1 MLSVIGELEMT
12 KKLTSL
18 LSPLKVGNQTIRNRV
33 LITGHI
39 PGLEDKGLVT
49 DGFIAYHARR
59 SRGGAGLQMSG
70 TSRIHATG
78 HAHCGRGIDLTLTDV
93 GEGLSKLADAV
104 HPEGGKFLIQ
114 LGHSAGT
121 IDNGE
126 IGQPLLA
133 PSAVQSDHIKVT
145 PKEVSQAEINELIEA
160 YQKSTAV
167 VREAGLDG
175 VKILAAFRFLPG
187 SFFSPLTNRRTDKYG
202 GSLDNR
208 VRFALEAAAA
218 AREAAGPDLI
228 VGMRIPADEKTKGGL
243 NNDDMIEIA
252 QALAISGLIDYLNVT
267 AGTNND
273 RIMRFEHW
281 PACPAPHGIFV
292 PLATQIRKAV
302 DIPVFVTGRVTDPA
316 LTEAIIARG
325 DVDMVGM
332 TRAHIADPDIV
343 SKVTAGAEETIRPCV
358 GAGFCVHRAVSGKV
372 IRCFH
377 NPQAARELS
386 FQSDVVPT
394 RAKKVIVIGG
404 GPAGLEAARLA
415 AERGHPVSLYEAND
429 YLGGQLELWSR
440 SPFAKEY
447 GRSIEWYEG
456 ELQRRQVRVNLN
468 QNLGADDLKKLEADA
483 LIIAIGSEPKSIECY
498 DGLQSC
504 GFPVVTPADVLGGPI
519 STPVEHAVVIDEGGG
534 RNALAAAE
542 VLVEQASKVTIV
554 TGDAAVAEN
563 IDGTVKTQLYR
574 FLLSKG
580 AIFRAMEDVSGL
592 APGKVLTRN
601 IYTNEAGEIADV
613 DLLVDWRGSV
623 VRNDLAAVAQTL
635 FDEVHIIGDSLA
647 PRTVQ
652 LAIAEGAEAVRKF

>member
-1 MLSVIGELEMT
+1 MT
-12 KKLTSL
+12 ENLTNL
-18 LSPLKVGNQTIRNRV
+18 LSPLKVGKQMIRNRV

-39 PGLEDKGLVT
+39 PGLEEKGLVT

-70 TSRIHATG
+70 TSRIHTTG
-78 HAHCGRGIDLTLTDV
+78 HAHGGRGIDLTSPDV
-93 GEGLSKLADAV
+93 GAGLAKLAEAV
-104 HPEGGKFLIQ
+104 QAEGGKFLIQ

-121 IDNGE
+121 IDNGD

-145 PKEVSQAEINELIEA
+145 PKEMSLTEIAEVIEA
-160 YQKSTAV
+160 YKNSTTV
-167 VREAGLDG
+167 VRKAGLDG
-175 VKILAAFRFLPG
+175 VEILAAFGFLPG
-187 SFFSPLTNRRTDKYG
+187 SFFSPLTNKRSDRYG
-202 GSLDNR
+202 GSVENR

-218 AREAAGPDLI
+218 ARDAAGPNLI
-228 VGMRIPADEKTKGGL
+228 VGMRIPGDEKTKGGL
-243 NNDDMIEIA
+243 GNADMIEIA
-252 QALAISGLIDYLNVT
+252 QALAASRLIDYLNVT

-281 PACPAPHGIFV
+281 PASPAPHGLFV

-316 LTEAIIARG
+316 LAEAIIARG

-343 SKVTAGAEETIRPCV
+343 AKVTAGAEETIRPCV

-377 NPQAARELS
+377 NPEAARELN
-386 FQSDVVPT
+386 FQDDETPT
-394 RAKKVIVIGG
+394 KAKKVAVVGG

-415 AERGHPVSLYEAND
+415 AERGHQVTLYEAGD
-429 YLGGQLELWSR
+429 HLGGQLDLWSQ

-447 GRSIEWYEG
+447 GRSIDWYRG
-456 ELQRRQVRVNLN
+456 ELQRRQVRVNLS
-468 QNLGADDLKKLEADA
+468 QELSPDDLAKIEADA
-483 LIIAIGSEPKSIECY
+483 LIIATGSQAKLIDNYE
-498 DGLQSC
+498 GLGSC
-504 GFPVVTPADVLGGPI
+504 GFPVVTPADVLGDKVTTSVGH
-519 STPVEHAVVIDEGGG
+519 VVVIDEGGG

-542 VLVEQASKVTIV
+542 VLVDQAAKVTII

-580 AIFRAMEDVSGL
+580 AAFRAMEDVSGL
-592 APGKVLTRN
+592 ASGKVLTRN
-601 IYTNEAGEIADV
+601 IYTNEANEIADV

-623 VRNDLAAVAQTL
+623 ARTDLTATAETL
-635 FDEVHIIGDSLA
+635 FEEVHVIGDSLA

-652 LAIAEGAEAVRKF
+652 FAIAEGAEAARKL